1 MSREENLE
9 VPLKEEQFVDTREKS
24 TMHKKFI
31 AIAALLGL
39 GISLKVGYNQYTNLS
54 NDDLPEDTF

>member
-9 VPLKEEQFVDTREKS
+9 VPLKEEQFLETREKS
-24 TMHKKFI
+24 NMHKKFI